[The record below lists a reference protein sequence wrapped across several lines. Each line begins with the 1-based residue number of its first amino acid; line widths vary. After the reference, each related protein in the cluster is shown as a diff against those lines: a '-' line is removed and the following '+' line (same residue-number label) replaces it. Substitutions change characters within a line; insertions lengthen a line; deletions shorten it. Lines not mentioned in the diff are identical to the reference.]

1 MTTCNFRGI
10 TGYCFYQCSY
20 VFTSKDLHANISRRD
35 FGVNSG
41 KALVSPHIQ
50 RRMLESRLPRTLR
63 PTMKKI
69 FGENDKPERREEPP
83 KKRRRVMF
91 AHLLLT
97 TSIPVCSEC
106 NRTVCKK
113 YCTVKIICNP
123 CSEEIHSTDSDE

>member
-1 MTTCNFRGI
+1 MALLDIASFNAHTL
-10 TGYCFYQCSY
+10 
-20 VFTSKDLHANISRRD
+20 FTSKDLHANISRRD

-63 PTMKKI
+63 ATMKKI
-69 FGENDKPERREEPP
+69 VGEKRGTTY
-83 KKRRRVMF
+83 KKN
-91 AHLLLT
+91 T
-97 TSIPVCSEC
+97 YVCPSSVDNKHSTVYSEC